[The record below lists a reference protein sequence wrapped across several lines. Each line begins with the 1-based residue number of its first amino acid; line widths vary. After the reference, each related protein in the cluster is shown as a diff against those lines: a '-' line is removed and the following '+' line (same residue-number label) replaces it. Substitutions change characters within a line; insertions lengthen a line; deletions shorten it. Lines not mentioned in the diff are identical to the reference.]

1 MMRVE
6 DISVD
11 NVNDVFKICSYN
23 KLEDQLQK
31 QGIEL
36 KRRWL
41 HEMLEEYGSCTK
53 IAYLDGKPV
62 AQILY
67 YPETAVPFIVNPRND
82 VIELNCVYNPF
93 SRTRKKGVG
102 TTLIKS
108 LLDDCREGLSS
119 LKGRPCRFVVAK
131 PFTTGEGIPLSKF
144 YSANGFKQG
153 QEEMFKEVR
162 AIYQPRELEEYQ
174 SLPEDRGRAVV
185 FFNPICEWSYPF
197 AVRIGEFLREIDPNL
212 NVELINAWLR
222 PEESI
227 KRGNKELIVNGKLI
241 SSFWTE
247 REAFRREV
255 EQALKS

>member
-1 MMRVE
+1 MIRVE
-6 DISVD
+6 DISVG
-11 NVNDVFKICSYN
+11 NVNDVFKVCSYN
-23 KLEDQLQK
+23 KLEDPLQQ

-41 HEMLEEYGSCTK
+41 HEMLEENGPCTK
-53 IAYLDGKPV
+53 IAYLDEKPV

-93 SRTRKKGVG
+93 PQTREKGVG
-102 TTLIKS
+102 TALIRS

-119 LKGRPCRFVVAK
+119 LNGRPCRFIVAK
-131 PFTTGEGIPLSKF
+131 PFTTGEGIPLGKF

-153 QEEMFKEVR
+153 HEEMFKEVK
-162 AIYQPRELEEYQ
+162 AIYQPRELAEYQ
-174 SLPEDRGRAVV
+174 PLPEDRGRAVV

-197 AVRIGEFLREIDPNL
+197 AVRIREVLREIDTTL
-212 NVELINAWLR
+212 NVELINSWLR

-227 KRGNKELIVNGKLI
+227 KRRNQELIVNGKLI
-241 SSFWTE
+241 KSFWTE